1 MYHRLNG
8 SKYIS
13 TKLKTNLRIL
23 IIGLF
28 VAAILV
34 AFVYSFGTIGSN
46 NDPFVGSIADQNPDL
61 KTINAAKECYKLR
74 NSAENVQILDDIEKT
89 PPKPDKSI
97 FFIDTTCY
105 DESRVTLNAR

>member
-1 MYHRLNG
+1 MYHKVNG
-8 SKYIS
+8 SEYIS

-28 VAAILV
+28 LAAILV
-34 AFVYSFGTIGSN
+34 TFIYSFETVGSN
-46 NDPFVGSIADQNPDL
+46 NVPFVGSIADL

-74 NSAENVQILDDIEKT
+74 NSAENLQILDDIEKT